1 MDDSVS
7 YSGFNQ
13 LRALIIAQLVL
24 LSVQGW
30 SGDFV
35 NVFVTTTPR
44 QGATSL
50 VGVLGL
56 VKSQGGFLLW
66 HGVEGVVIVALG
78 LIILAISFRR
88 GRGVAV
94 SALIALL
101 SSVSAGIGG
110 LMFVASGFSAGGASM
125 QMGGSF
131 IGAYAFYFITLYYT
145 K

>member
-1 MDDSVS
+1 VS
-7 YSGFNQ
+7 SSRFKRCQ
-13 LRALIIAQLVL
+13 ALIIAQLVL

-44 QGATSL
+44 HGVMSL

-56 VKSQGGFLLW
+56 IESGGGFLVW
-66 HGVEGVVIVALG
+66 HGVEGVVIVVLG
-78 LIILAISFRR
+78 ATILTLSFKHH
-88 GRGVAV
+88 RGVVV
-94 SALIALL
+94 SALLALL
-101 SSVSAGIGG
+101 SVVSAGIGG
-110 LMFVASGFSAGGASM
+110 VMFVASGFSAGGASM

-131 IGAYAFYFITLYYT
+131 IAAYALYFIVLYYT